1 MNEMMRQLNKTEETV
16 KTFIEKNSLIA
27 YGMHVCVCLSGGV
40 DSCVLLYI
48 LHHLRQLMAF
58 RLSACHLNH
67 MIRGEEAQRDEIFC
81 KTICRTLEIPFFSK
95 RIDVPALQSENGKSM
110 EETARDARYA
120 WFSELGEKKGID
132 RFATA
137 HHKNDQAE
145 TVLFHI
151 LRGTTVAGL
160 AGIPVKREKIIRPL
174 LCLSREEIEEFA
186 SRNAILFQTDSTN
199 YSVLYT
205 RNYIRHTLFPILKHV
220 NTAAVD
226 ALARLSVYAAEDQ
239 AFLETMLPAYELE
252 QAVSSLPDAILRRT
266 IARNFTLFAGKTL
279 CYRHVDEIF
288 KFVRENRNGKV
299 GLPGGYDAV
308 IIEGRLLFK
317 EHPALLYE
325 PLQEGALKEGVTVL
339 CGGAVRITFL
349 KGNAFFREE
358 QEVFDESDE
367 FVYNLSTEIHLSC
380 ERIYGMMR
388 YRSRLPGDRVLL
400 HGVNRSVKKLFSEQK
415 VPVDLRQIIPVIF
428 DDAGIVCIPFVAV
441 SDRAFVGETNAG
453 YLLRVEIAD
462 SNARKVVG

>member
-1 MNEMMRQLNKTEETV
+1 MNEMTLQLNKTEETV
-16 KTFIEKNSLIA
+16 KTFLEKNSLIA

-48 LHHLRQLMAF
+48 LHRLRHLLAL

-67 MIRGEEAQRDEIFC
+67 MIRGEEAECDEIFC
-81 KTICRTLEIPFFSK
+81 EMFCRTLDIPFFSK
-95 RIDVPALQSENGKSM
+95 RINIPALQSENGKSM

-160 AGIPVKREKIIRPL
+160 SGIPVKREKIIRPL
-174 LCLSREEIEEFA
+174 LCLSREEIEEYA
-186 SRNAILFQTDSTN
+186 SRNAISFQTDSTN
-199 YSVLYT
+199 CSELYT
-205 RNYIRHTLFPILKHV
+205 RNYIRHTLFPLLKHV
-220 NTAAVD
+220 NTAMVD
-226 ALARLSVYAAEDQ
+226 ALVRLSVYAAEDQ
-239 AFLETMLPAYELE
+239 AFLETMLPAYEME
-252 QAVSSLPDAILRRT
+252 QSVSSLPDAILRRT
-266 IARNFTLFAGKTL
+266 IARNFTVFSGKTL
-279 CYRHVDEIF
+279 CFQHVDEIF
-288 KFVRENRNGKV
+288 KFIRENRNGKV

-308 IIEGRLLFK
+308 IFNGRLLFK
-317 EHPALLYE
+317 EQSALLFD
-325 PLQEGALKEGVTVL
+325 PLSEGILSEGVTIL

-349 KGNAFFREE
+349 KCNAHFREE
-358 QEVFDESDE
+358 RELFDAHSE

-380 ERIYGMMR
+380 EGIYGMMR
-388 YRSRLPGDRVLL
+388 YRPRHPGDRLLL

-415 VPVDLRQIIPVIF
+415 VPVDLRQIIPVFF
-428 DDAGIVCIPFVAV
+428 DDVGIVCIPFVAV
-441 SDRAFVGETNAG
+441 SDRAFAEETNAG
-453 YLLRVEIAD
+453 YSLRVEIAD
-462 SNARKVVG
+462 SNARKVVE